1 MLVELMVLVGPVQ
14 LVVLVQLVKLL
25 IQVIYEKLV
34 DLTGNPAV
42 PLVLVGNKSDLH
54 AERAVTEATGR
65 KLAADM
71 KVGMMEGISV
81 MEVME
86 LMEVLEFME
95 FM

>member
-1 MLVELMVLVGPVQ
+1 MLVGPVQ

>member
-1 MLVELMVLVGPVQ
+1 MVLVGPVQ

>member
-1 MLVELMVLVGPVQ
+1 MLVGLVQ

>member
-1 MLVELMVLVGPVQ
+1 MVLVGLVQ